1 MKSIHWFGA
10 LVLCCS
16 LSPAVRAEESTIT
29 VIRVTPVLDTEL
41 LEYILSHQRA
51 EVFER
56 AMALDS
62 KQGDAFWNVFDQYE
76 QEKEELDGKRLR
88 LLGTYISKHHTLSGE
103 EATSIMEQSAANQ
116 QADLTLRQKY
126 FKLMSQHV
134 SPMVAARFAQLDD
147 LIGMATRLAILGN
160 VPLIGDVS
168 TATGQSEKPSEAPA
182 SGASE
187 R

>member
-1 MKSIHWFGA
+1 M
-10 LVLCCS
+10 
-16 LSPAVRAEESTIT
+16 
-29 VIRVTPVLDTEL
+29 
-41 LEYILSHQRA
+41 
-51 EVFER
+51 
-56 AMALDS
+56 
-62 KQGDAFWNVFDQYE
+62 
-76 QEKEELDGKRLR
+76 
-88 LLGTYISKHHTLSGE
+88 
-103 EATSIMEQSAANQ
+103 MEQSAANQ

>member
-41 LEYILSHQRA
+41 LEYILSHERA

-56 AMALDS
+56 AMTLDS
-62 KQGDAFWNVFDQYE
+62 KQGDAFWNVYDQYE

-88 LLGTYISKHHTLSGE
+88 LLGTYIGKHHTPVRRGG
-103 EATSIMEQSAANQ
+103 
-116 QADLTLRQKY
+116 
-126 FKLMSQHV
+126 QHV
-134 SPMVAARFAQLDD
+134 D
-147 LIGMATRLAILGN
+147 GTG
-160 VPLIGDVS
+160 G
-168 TATGQSEKPSEAPA
+168 GQSTGRSGPSPEILQAH
-182 SGASE
+182 E
-187 R
+187 

>member
-16 LSPAVRAEESTIT
+16 LSPAVRAEESMIT

-56 AMALDS
+56 TMALDS

-160 VPLIGDVS
+160 VPLIGDGS